1 MSIMENKGNPV
12 KNIFMVILGNALIA
26 FAVNTLILENG
37 IVCGGVSGVGSAI
50 EFYFG
55 IPLSLTVAILNVILF
70 FLGLWYF
77 GKGFAASIL
86 VSTFVFPAFLEAFDR
101 IPSLHG
107 YLDDSLLAM
116 VIGGCLIGI
125 GIGIVIKA
133 NASTGGVEIL
143 AQCIAKQF
151 KLPVHTV
158 LNVVD
163 VAVLVLQFAYSDTTN
178 VIYGVIMTFV
188 TSAMLKKTLLSGRSL
203 IQLTVMSDRYEEI
216 REMILRDI
224 DAGVTMMIAEKGFT
238 KQESKV
244 LTSVVPHKKLPL
256 MKTKIQEIDP
266 MAFMIVANIAE
277 VGGQGFSIERQ
288 SSM

>member
-1 MSIMENKGNPV
+1 MGSIENKSTPL
-12 KNIFMVILGNALIA
+12 KNMFMILLGNALIA
-26 FAVNTLILENG
+26 FAVNTLVLENG

-50 EFYFG
+50 EYYFG
-55 IPLSLTVAILNVILF
+55 VPLSLTVAILNVILF

-86 VSTFVFPAFLEAFDR
+86 VSTIVFPVFLEVFNK

-116 VIGGCLIGI
+116 VIGGCLIGV
-125 GIGIVIKA
+125 GIGVVIKA

-163 VAVLVLQFAYSDTTN
+163 VVVLLLQFGYSDTTN
-178 VIYGVIMTFV
+178 AIYGVIMTFV
-188 TSAMLKKTLLSGRSL
+188 TSSMIKKTLLSGRSL
-203 IQLTVMSDRYEEI
+203 IQITVMSDRYEEI
-216 REMILRDI
+216 REMILRDM

-238 KQESKV
+238 KQESKL

-256 MKTKIQEIDP
+256 MKAKIQEIDP
-266 MAFMIVANIAE
+266 MAFIIVANIEE

-288 SSM
+288 IH

>member
-1 MSIMENKGNPV
+1 MGSIENKSTPL
-12 KNIFMVILGNALIA
+12 KNMFMILLGNALIA
-26 FAVNTLILENG
+26 FAVNTLVLENG

-50 EFYFG
+50 EYYFG
-55 IPLSLTVAILNVILF
+55 VPLSLTVAILNVILF

-86 VSTFVFPAFLEAFDR
+86 VSTIVFPVFLEVFNK

-116 VIGGCLIGI
+116 VIGGCLIGV
-125 GIGIVIKA
+125 GIGVVIKA

-163 VAVLVLQFAYSDTTN
+163 VVVLLLQFGYSDTTN
-178 VIYGVIMTFV
+178 AIYGVIMTFV
-188 TSAMLKKTLLSGRSL
+188 TSSMIKKTLLSGRSL
-203 IQLTVMSDRYEEI
+203 IQITVMSDRYEEI
-216 REMILRDI
+216 REMILRDM

-238 KQESKV
+238 KQESKL
-244 LTSVVPHKKLPL
+244 LTSVVPHKKMPL
-256 MKTKIQEIDP
+256 MKAKIQEIDP
-266 MAFMIVANIAE
+266 MAFIIVANIEE

-288 SSM
+288 IH